1 MNRSTQLAAVL
12 ALAGILTGG
21 ATALA
26 AGNGPMKADRPA
38 KARMTKSAAP
48 LQELTLSGTVAKD
61 RVCVA
66 GKNRACFV
74 LVTEAGNRL
83 HLPQAKA
90 GKKGSPAPAIQ
101 LADYLGQSVKVV
113 ALGSER
119 KKGDKTVMHVKTLKR
134 VEKLASTPV
143 HAAPTAAA

>member
-26 AGNGPMKADRPA
+26 AGNGPMKADHPA
-38 KARMTKSAAP
+38 KTKVAKNAVP
-48 LQELTLSGTVAKD
+48 LQELTLSGTVARD

-74 LVTEAGNRL
+74 LVTEAGSRL

-90 GKKGSPAPAIQ
+90 GKKGSSAPAIQ
-101 LADYLGQSVKVV
+101 LADYLGQSVKVI
-113 ALGSER
+113 AMGSER
-119 KKGDKTVMHVKTLKR
+119 KKGDKTVVRIQTLKR
-134 VEKLASTPV
+134 VDKLA
-143 HAAPTAAA
+143 AAA